1 MPLHVILG
9 KPGSGKSRHSTG
21 LTVEQL
27 IETRRYI
34 VGNVPWKLARLNEY
48 VQEKYPNENLQVATR
63 VRLLD
68 ELELR
73 WFWKFRT
80 PDDKFPDELRK
91 ELDEVAELI
100 PDDPRR
106 IAVFKKADAWSRT
119 PTFSDQ
125 GAGVAYFLDEC
136 HIAFNARDWAQL
148 GRACI
153 HYLSQHRKL
162 GDVVYAITQSAGN
175 LDKQFRS
182 IAEDFTVLRNERT
195 AQYGPFRGRDRFT
208 WKSYYTEPTSNS
220 VPYKDGAFA
229 LDEKGLGSC
238 YDTAAGIGVNGSKA
252 DKGRRAKGLSIW
264 WVLPVAIV
272 AALSCVAIPFLLGK
286 GASSYISG
294 GEKKPQDKQTS
305 LSLGTFTESTVNARK
320 TAEGVEITPAPL
332 EPNYSDDTPER
343 PIWVTGYV
351 TDGRRVNVQ
360 LSDGRVIT
368 EKDKELAR
376 LERNA
381 VHLSTGERIF
391 IMSRRPLDAQ
401 IPVSIE
407 NAQANPQQTSNLS
420 EASPGV
426 DQEPSGWIVGA
437 DGVSRPPRETLGSAR

>member
-27 IETRRYI
+27 VESRRFI
-34 VGNVPWKLARLNEY
+34 VGNVPWRLSRLNE
-48 VQEKYPNENLQVATR
+48 VMQERYPHLNCEVATR

-68 ELELR
+68 EVELR

-80 PDDKFPDELRK
+80 PDDAFPAGLRAK
-91 ELDEVAELI
+91 LDEAMNLP

-106 IAVFKKADAWSRT
+106 IAAFKEADLWSRT
-119 PTFSDQ
+119 PTMSDN

-182 IAEDFTVLRNERT
+182 VAEDFTVLRNERV
-195 AQYGPFRGRDRFT
+195 AQYGIFRGRDRFT
-208 WKSYYTEPTSNS
+208 WKTYLSEPSANS
-220 VPYKDGAFA
+220 VPFKDGSFA

-238 YDTAAGIGVNGSKA
+238 YDTASGIGVQGSKA
-252 DKGRRAKGLSIW
+252 DIGRRAKGISIW
-264 WVLPVAIV
+264 WVVPAALV
-272 AALSCVAIPFLLGK
+272 AALACVFIPWGLGK
-286 GASSYISG
+286 ASSSFISG
-294 GEKKPQDKQTS
+294 GVESK
-305 LSLGTFTESTVNARK
+305 TEASKGSGAVASVAGAIGGVVARPVGDDR
-320 TAEGVEITPAPL
+320 EGVPAPL
-332 EPNYSDDTPER
+332 EPIYADGTPEK
-343 PIWVTGYV
+343 PIWVTGWV
-351 TDGRRVNVQ
+351 TDGRRINVQ

-368 EKDKELAR
+368 EEDSELAKVS
-376 LERNA
+376 RNA
-381 VHLSTGERIF
+381 VRLRTGQRLF
-391 IMSRRPLDAQ
+391 IMGRRPLVNEAGPVQPVAPDA
-401 IPVSIE
+401 PAA
-407 NAQANPQQTSNLS
+407 AQAEQSS
-420 EASPGV
+420 REV
-426 DQEPSGWIVGA
+426 SGAWRLDG
-437 DGVSRPPRETLGSAR
+437 DGVYRLVTPSSVGKP